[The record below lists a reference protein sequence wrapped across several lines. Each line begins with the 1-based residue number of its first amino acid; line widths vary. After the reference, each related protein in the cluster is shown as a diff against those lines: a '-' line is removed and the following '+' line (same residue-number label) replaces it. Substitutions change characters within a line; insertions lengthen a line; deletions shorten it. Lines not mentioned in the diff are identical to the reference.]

1 MMAISWDNV
10 LEIYSSEDGTIYYIY
25 IYMNDVNIME
35 YYYYFLVMFDSW

>member
-10 LEIYSSEDGTIYYIY
+10 LEIYSSEDGSIYY

>member
-25 IYMNDVNIME
+25 MNDVNIME